1 MPWLRSRALPSASMR
16 TDAMPSITAD
26 AVVINGPF
34 SRIISRIRDSGTEDM
49 SDIFGS
55 NNEPATDSGE
65 IMLLDIDIDEDEATD
80 EAAAPGRVTPS
91 DGWLSTRD
99 EDGDADN
106 WSAGF
111 GYGVDGDGESQGK
124 GGSRTSIIVGV
135 VALLVVLSSVAA
147 FMFFA

>member
-1 MPWLRSRALPSASMR
+1 MPWLRSRALPSASMG

-49 SDIFGS
+49 LDIFDS

-65 IMLLDIDIDEDEATD
+65 IMLLDIDIDEDEATV
-80 EAAAPGRVTPS
+80 PGKVTPS
-91 DGWLSTRD
+91 DVWLSTQY

-111 GYGVDGDGESQGK
+111 GYGVDGDGESQDK
-124 GGSRTSIIVGV
+124 GGSRTSIIAGV
-135 VALLVVLSSVAA
+135 VALLIVLSSVAA

>member
-1 MPWLRSRALPSASMR
+1 
-16 TDAMPSITAD
+16 
-26 AVVINGPF
+26 
-34 SRIISRIRDSGTEDM
+34 M

-80 EAAAPGRVTPS
+80 EATVPGKVTPS
-91 DGWLSTRD
+91 DGWLSTQD
-99 EDGDADN
+99 EDGDADTDN

-111 GYGVDGDGESQGK
+111 GYGVDSDGESQDK

>member
-1 MPWLRSRALPSASMR
+1 
-16 TDAMPSITAD
+16 MPSITAD

-34 SRIISRIRDSGTEDM
+34 SQIISRIRDSGNESM
-49 SDIFGS
+49 SDIFDS

-65 IMLLDIDIDEDEATD
+65 IMLLDIDIDEDEDQD
-80 EAAAPGRVTPS
+80 ESAAPGKVTPS
-91 DGWLSTRD
+91 DGWLSTQD

-111 GYGVDGDGESQGK
+111 GYGVDGDGESQDK

>member
-1 MPWLRSRALPSASMR
+1 
-16 TDAMPSITAD
+16 MPSITAD
-26 AVVINGPF
+26 AAVINGPF
-34 SRIISRIRDSGTEDM
+34 SRIIFRIRDSGTEDM
-49 SDIFGS
+49 SDIFDS
-55 NNEPATDSGE
+55 SNEPTTDSGE

-80 EAAAPGRVTPS
+80 EAAAPGKVTPS
-91 DGWLSTRD
+91 DGWLSTQD

-111 GYGVDGDGESQGK
+111 GYGVDGDGDGESQDK

>member
-1 MPWLRSRALPSASMR
+1 
-16 TDAMPSITAD
+16 MPSITAD

-34 SRIISRIRDSGTEDM
+34 SRIISKIRDSGNEDM
-49 SDIFGS
+49 SDIFDS
-55 NNEPATDSGE
+55 NNEPVTDSGE
-65 IMLLDIDIDEDEATD
+65 IMLLDIDLDEDEATD
-80 EAAAPGRVTPS
+80 EDTVPGKVAPS
-91 DGWLSTRD
+91 DGWLSTQD

-111 GYGVDGDGESQGK
+111 GYGVDGDSEGQDK
-124 GGSRTSIIVGV
+124 GGSRTSIIAGV

>member
-1 MPWLRSRALPSASMR
+1 
-16 TDAMPSITAD
+16 MPSITAD
-26 AVVINGPF
+26 AVVINGLF

-80 EAAAPGRVTPS
+80 EATVPGKVTPS
-91 DGWLSTRD
+91 DGWLSTQD
-99 EDGDADN
+99 EDGDADTDN

-111 GYGVDGDGESQGK
+111 GYGVDSDGESQDK

>member
-1 MPWLRSRALPSASMR
+1 MPWPRSRALPSASMG

-34 SRIISRIRDSGTEDM
+34 SRIMSRIRDSGTDDM
-49 SDIFGS
+49 SDIFDS
-55 NNEPATDSGE
+55 NNDPVTDSGE
-65 IMLLDIDIDEDEATD
+65 IMLLDIDLDEDEDEA
-80 EAAAPGRVTPS
+80 AVPGKVTPS
-91 DGWLSTRD
+91 DGWLSTQD

-111 GYGVDGDGESQGK
+111 GYGVDSDGESQDK
-124 GGSRTSIIVGV
+124 GGSRTSIIAGV
-135 VALLVVLSSVAA
+135 VALMIVLSSVAA